1 MEYVKALHEKNAVM
15 MLLNLKSIIYVCEI
29 KALYVNV
36 KVSVVFFH
44 KGVSVVKYKC

>member
-1 MEYVKALHEKNAVM
+1 
-15 MLLNLKSIIYVCEI
+15 MLTIIYVCEI

-36 KVSVVFFH
+36 KVSAAFFH